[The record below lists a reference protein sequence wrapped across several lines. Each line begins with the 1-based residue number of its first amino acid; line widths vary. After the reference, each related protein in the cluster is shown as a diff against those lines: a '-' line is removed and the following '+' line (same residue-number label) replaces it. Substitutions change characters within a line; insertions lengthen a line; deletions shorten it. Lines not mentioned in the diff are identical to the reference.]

1 MDKDTFTRCI
11 EENLDAM
18 YRVAYTITRNEEDSR
33 DAVQES
39 VLKAWEK
46 RNTLRDLE
54 AFRPWLLRIL
64 TNCCYNL
71 LRKRK
76 RIVSLDA
83 VEEPSVPPPDPALE
97 MLVQS
102 LPEKLRLPL
111 MLSCAEHMTYREI
124 ASALRLPLSTVTGRI
139 RMAKEMLRK
148 ELNEA

>member
-46 RNTLRDLE
+46 RNTLRDLG

-64 TNCCYNL
+64 ANCCYNL
-71 LRKRK
+71 VRKRK
-76 RIVSLDA
+76 RTVSLDT

-102 LPEKLRLPL
+102 LPEKFRLPL
-111 MLSCAEHMTYREI
+111 MLSCAEGMTYREI

>member
-1 MDKDTFTRCI
+1 MDKDTFTRNI
-11 EENLDAM
+11 EKNLDAI
-18 YRVAYTITRNEEDSR
+18 YRVAYTITRNAEDSR

-46 RNTLRDLE
+46 RNTLRDE
-54 AFRPWLLRIL
+54 AAFRPWLLRIL

-76 RIVSLDA
+76 RTVSLDA
-83 VEEPSVPPPDPALE
+83 VEEPSVPPPDPALG

-102 LPEKLRLPL
+102 LPEKFRLPL
-111 MLSCAEHMTYREI
+111 MLSCAEGMTYREI
-124 ASALRLPLSTVTGRI
+124 ASVLRLPLSTVTGRI